1 VEGKNMP
8 VYFLFGKYTQEGI
21 KGMSPERTVEAN
33 KLIEKFGGKVK
44 EIYALLGEIDLV
56 IIAEFPGNA
65 EVMKASIALTKL
77 TNISFK
83 TAPAVTVEEFDKMIT
98 EI

>member
-1 VEGKNMP
+1 MAI
-8 VYFLFGKYTQEGI
+8 YFLFGKYSQEAM
-21 KGMSPERTVEAN
+21 KDMSPQRTQEAN

-56 IIAEFPGNA
+56 IIADFPGNSEA
-65 EVMKASIALTKL
+65 MKASIALSKL

-83 TAPAVTVEEFDKMIT
+83 TAPAVTVEEFDKMIQ
-98 EI
+98 EL

>member
-1 VEGKNMP
+1 MAT
-8 VYFLFGKYTQEGI
+8 YFLFGKYSHEAI

-44 EIYALLGEIDLV
+44 EIYALIGEIDLV
-56 IIAEFPGNA
+56 IVAEFPGNNEA
-65 EVMKASIALTKL
+65 MKASIALAKL
-77 TNISFK
+77 TSISFK
-83 TAPAVTVEEFDKMIT
+83 TAPAVPVEEFDKLIT

>member
-1 VEGKNMP
+1 MAT
-8 VYFLFGKYTQEGI
+8 YFLFGKYSSEAI

-56 IIAEFPGNA
+56 IIAEFPGNNEA
-65 EVMKASIALTKL
+65 MKASIALAKL

-83 TAPAVTVEEFDKMIT
+83 TAPAVTVEEFDRMIT

>member
-1 VEGKNMP
+1 MAL
-8 VYFLFGKYTQEGI
+8 YFLFGKYTHEAI
-21 KGMSPERTVEAN
+21 KGMSPERTAEAN

-56 IIAEFPGNA
+56 IIAEFPGNDEA
-65 EVMKASIALTKL
+65 MKASISLAKL

-83 TAPAVTVEEFDKMIT
+83 TAPAVTVEEFDKMIK

>member
-1 VEGKNMP
+1 MAT
-8 VYFLFGKYTQEGI
+8 YFLFGKYTHEAM
-21 KGMSPERTVEAN
+21 KGMSPERTTEAN

-44 EIYALLGEIDLV
+44 EIYALLGDIDLV
-56 IIAEFPGNA
+56 IIADFPGNSEA
-65 EVMKASIALTKL
+65 MKASIALSKL

-83 TAPAVTVEEFDKMIT
+83 TAPAVSVEEFDKLIT

>member
-1 VEGKNMP
+1 MAT
-8 VYFLFGKYTQEGI
+8 YFLFGKYTHEAM
-21 KGMSPERTVEAN
+21 KGMSPERTAEAN

-56 IIAEFPGNA
+56 IIAEFPGNSEA
-65 EVMKASIALTKL
+65 MKASIALSKL

-83 TAPAVTVEEFDKMIT
+83 TAPALSVEEFDKLIT
-98 EI
+98 EL